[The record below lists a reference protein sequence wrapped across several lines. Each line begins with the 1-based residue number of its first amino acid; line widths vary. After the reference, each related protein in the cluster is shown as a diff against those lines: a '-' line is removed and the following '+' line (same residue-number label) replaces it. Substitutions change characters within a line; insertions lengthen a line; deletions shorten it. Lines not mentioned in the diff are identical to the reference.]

1 MYKVVSIIMDGLD
14 IMGFQLEEIDT
25 KNSIRVKDNKMLDL
39 IKAGKVEGVG
49 ITEDNGQEFVT
60 GMRLSQLMVTSYNQ
74 IKLADKVYGDDGKV
88 TGYTVADSDKSISSN
103 QAWKMAAH
111 GKIENGVASFVTDD
125 KGNVIKYFQF
135 YE

>member
-1 MYKVVSIIMDGLD
+1 MDGLD

-39 IKAGKVEGVG
+39 IKAGKIDGVG

-60 GMRLSQLMVTSYNQ
+60 GMRLSQLMITSYNQ
-74 IKLADKVYGDDGKV
+74 IKLDDKVYGDDGKV
-88 TGYTVADSDKSISSN
+88 TGYKVADSAKSISSN

-111 GKIENGVASFVTDD
+111 GKIENGAASFATDD
-125 KGNVIKYFQF
+125 KGNVTKYFQF